1 MNRGAAA
8 VDNNGFFNEHFLVD
22 TLNKSMKVSL
32 KLKEVQLD
40 TKSSSKHAEHRRF

>member
-8 VDNNGFFNEHFLVD
+8 VDNNGFFNEDFLVD

-32 KLKEVQLD
+32 KLKEVQLE
-40 TKSSSKHAEHRRF
+40 KSSSKHAEHHRF